1 MDDFDLTWMQLI
13 AEVRRLE
20 KLSSLKEGDFL
31 EMKRHLSALRLVQS
45 FDWMHWSGPSLND
58 VDMQQLD
65 IDDCV
70 RYITRHVRGERFY
83 ENSLA
88 PWIKGG
94 VFGDLCE
101 VARQKARGQKAPL
114 LPKAQ

>member
-1 MDDFDLTWMQLI
+1 MNDIEITWVHLI

-20 KLSSLKEGDFL
+20 KLPTLDEGDFL
-31 EMKRHLSALRLVQS
+31 EMKRHLAALQLVQP
-45 FDWMHWSGPSLND
+45 FDWMQWPGPSLHD
-58 VDMQQLD
+58 VDMKQLD

-101 VARQKARGQKAPL
+101 VARQKAKGQKAPL
-114 LPKAQ
+114 LPKAP